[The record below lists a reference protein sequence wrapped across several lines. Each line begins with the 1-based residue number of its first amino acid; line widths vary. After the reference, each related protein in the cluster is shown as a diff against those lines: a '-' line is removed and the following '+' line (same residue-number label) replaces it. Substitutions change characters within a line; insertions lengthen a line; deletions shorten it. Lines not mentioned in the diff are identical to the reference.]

1 MARSL
6 IGSLLN
12 RAPVPHTHRGTFGS
26 NQAGDV
32 PVENIAQMQ
41 NVSTVFAII
50 DGIASEVAASEWK
63 LWRGD
68 TVDDPER
75 VEVKTHAALSVW
87 RRPNPFYTLA
97 EFLEASQQ
105 HYELTGEYWWV
116 LASDSELNGRKIT
129 APWPLELWPIR
140 PDRIKPVPHPT
151 KFISGFVHT
160 LGRDE
165 TPLTL
170 DQVIFNKRQNPMTP
184 YRGLSP
190 LGSLVYDLAGDTAAA
205 QYNAVFFKNGAMPGG
220 IIEAQTPLSDDD
232 FDQLMQRWRE
242 QHRGTSNAHRV
253 GYLENATFTPASYSR
268 RDMEFVDLRNFSKDT
283 IREAWRFPKSMLGS
297 EAASNRAT
305 HEAEKQVFA
314 DNIIKPRL
322 RRIRDSLNT
331 DFLPKFPGVGK
342 ASTRRLWFD
351 FEDPSPDDRE
361 SQRKDQDSNITAVGV
376 LVRAGFDPAAVLEAL
391 EMPDIEH
398 TGRLPVTVQIP
409 EDEAEP
415 EPDPEVEPP
424 NPEEGEQEPP
434 KEDEPGDD
442 E

>member
-1 MARSL
+1 MAKTSL
-6 IGSLLN
+6 INSLLN
-12 RAPVPHTHRGTFGS
+12 RAPVPHTHRGTFG
-26 NQAGDV
+26 QTTAGDV

-165 TPLTL
+165 TPLTI
-170 DQVIFNKRQNPMTP
+170 DQVIFNKRQNPMNP

-253 GYLENATFTPASYSR
+253 GYFENATFTPASTPAAIWSSLICATSPKTPSGKPGGSPNPCS
-268 RDMEFVDLRNFSKDT
+268 DLRPHRIGPPTK
-283 IREAWRFPKSMLGS
+283 PKNKSS
-297 EAASNRAT
+297 PT
-305 HEAEKQVFA
+305 T
-314 DNIIKPRL
+314 
-322 RRIRDSLNT
+322 SLN
-331 DFLPKFPGVGK
+331 PACG
-342 ASTRRLWFD
+342 ASVTR
-351 FEDPSPDDRE
+351 
-361 SQRKDQDSNITAVGV
+361 
-376 LVRAGFDPAAVLEAL
+376 
-391 EMPDIEH
+391 
-398 TGRLPVTVQIP
+398 
-409 EDEAEP
+409 
-415 EPDPEVEPP
+415 
-424 NPEEGEQEPP
+424 
-434 KEDEPGDD
+434 
-442 E
+442 

>member
-1 MARSL
+1 MAKTSL
-6 IGSLLN
+6 ISQLLN
-12 RAPVPHTHRGTFGS
+12 RAPVPHTHRSVFGQTS
-26 NQAGDV
+26 AGDV

-50 DGIASEVAASEWK
+50 DGIASEVAASQWK

-116 LASDSELNGRKIT
+116 LASVSELNGRKVS

-160 LGRDE
+160 LGREE

-170 DQVIFNKRQNPMTP
+170 EQVIFNKRQNPMNP

-242 QHRGTSNAHRV
+242 QHRGASNAHRV

-361 SQRKDQDSNITAVGV
+361 SQRKDVAVNT
-376 LVRAGFDPAAVLEAL
+376 RAVDLYIKWGADKEEAL
-391 EMPDIEH
+391 EAF
-398 TGRLPVTVQIP
+398 GLPVV
-409 EDEAEP
+409 EFKEP
-415 EPDPEVEPP
+415 EPPPPALIGNDNDPEEEEQVET
-424 NPEEGEQEPP
+424 
-434 KEDEPGDD
+434 EPGV
-442 E
+442 EQ

>member
-1 MARSL
+1 MAKTSL
-6 IGSLLN
+6 INSLLN
-12 RAPVPHTHRGTFGS
+12 RAPVPHTHRGTFGTAS
-26 NQAGDV
+26 AGDV

-170 DQVIFNKRQNPMTP
+170 DQVIFNKRQNPMNP

-361 SQRKDQDSNITAVGV
+361 SQRKDVAVNT
-376 LVRAGFDPAAVLEAL
+376 RAVDLYIKWGADKEEAL
-391 EMPDIEH
+391 EAF
-398 TGRLPVTVQIP
+398 GLPVV
-409 EDEAEP
+409 EFKEP
-415 EPDPEVEPP
+415 EPQPIPPALMGDDEDPEE
-424 NPEEGEQEPP
+424 EEGQESP